1 MLQSVHEHPHLAGK
15 QTVQQQQTGH
25 LRLAVKDGSGGTEL
39 ATDGQQ
45 HERLIED
52 QLQKQ
57 RHPERGQGHR
67 ADGEK
72 ADAVVQQL
80 IFLFCRVDA
89 QRNADNDGQNKGQQ
103 NQFHSGRH
111 ILRQLRCYRLFCI
124 VVGTQVAMEQILQI
138 VHMLEGTVGRVVPTR
153 TGTGVAHCPI
163 SNMKLAS
170 GVARVPAHLV
180 AGLEGSTRDTKN
192 VSVTTP
198 RRTRILLSNR
208 FMIYF
213 VILKLPPVG
222 LASVQIDADRS
233 LGI

>member
-138 VHMLEGTVGRVVPTR
+138 VHILDGKGIVEAQFFCGGSQLLRCGPGARPFGGRV
-153 TGTGVAHCPI
+153 GGQH
-163 SNMKLAS
+163 
-170 GVARVPAHLV
+170 
-180 AGLEGSTRDTKN
+180 AGHEECKRHHAQKDQDTAEQSLYDIFRHSK
-192 VSVTTP
+192 VTP
-198 RRTRILLSNR
+198 GR
-208 FMIYF
+208 FSF
-213 VILKLPPVG
+213 CT
-222 LASVQIDADRS
+222 D
-233 LGI
+233 